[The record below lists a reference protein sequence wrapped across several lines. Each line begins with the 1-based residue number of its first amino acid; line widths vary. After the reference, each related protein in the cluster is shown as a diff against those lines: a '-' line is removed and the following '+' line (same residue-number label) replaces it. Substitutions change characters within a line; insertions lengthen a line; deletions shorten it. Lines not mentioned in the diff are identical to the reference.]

1 MKAGIYFVKFKSNIN
16 DFGVGTIVVQ
26 DKTINGGDY
35 GFSYKGK
42 IVGDKINLDIQQ
54 HDKSVS
60 SVMGQ
65 ASQHDL
71 DLNIHETSNGY
82 NLTGGSNFAPGV
94 KITIEA
100 KFIGDLLV

>member
-1 MKAGIYFVKFKSNIN
+1 
-16 DFGVGTIVVQ
+16 
-26 DKTINGGDY
+26 
-35 GFSYKGK
+35 
-42 IVGDKINLDIQQ
+42 
-54 HDKSVS
+54 
-60 SVMGQ
+60 MGQ